1 MGISGHAEGQ
11 TKLVGQASSQIEQK
25 TEATSAAKVFAQ
37 SQGSV
42 SFAHHFDVVA
52 AINAGASRTIAIG
65 AAISVGGRIA
75 ALARNAVDLSGAS
88 QGRAQADGSNS
99 IAVQFAGQSHGQGQ
113 LRISAAPHV
122 DIRAALNG
130 TTALLGAASKLLT
143 LPSLATIN
151 THTIA
156 KSTSGVLDMTGT
168 ADAGTGLLAITRGQ
182 LRLTRHS
189 LTRTRIDAGTVP
201 AINML
206 LRSVADTSQKAQV
219 HAKLPLMGVA
229 HLATSCSATGAS
241 RFDLHG
247 AARTTGHIGP
257 AAVSDFALSG
267 TASAC
272 SRVDATVL
280 NGMIVTRTGTAD
292 VAVVG
297 LAARRIAFAAQSVAW
312 VATDVLT
319 QSGVAIRLQASA
331 VAGINL
337 RLTATPMRADG
348 VARTSVAA
356 NAGIRNGRWPLTIIA
371 QGVRAP
377 PGLRRSAFPGGSQGG
392 AVNTQQRSGTLLC
405 EPRAGRILKG

>member
-11 TKLVGQASSQIEQK
+11 TKLVGQASGKIEQK
-25 TEATSAAKVFAQ
+25 TEATSVAPVFAH
-37 SQGSV
+37 GEGRV
-42 SFAHHFDVVA
+42 VFARNFDVMA
-52 AINAGASRTIAIG
+52 DINAGASRTIAIG
-65 AAISVGGRIA
+65 AAISVSGRIA

-88 QGRAQADGSNS
+88 QGRVQADGSNS
-99 IAVQFAGQSHGQGQ
+99 IAVPFTGQSHGQSQ
-113 LRISAAPHV
+113 HQIIAAPHV
-122 DIRAALNG
+122 AISAALKG
-130 TTALLGAASKLLT
+130 TAALLGAATNPLT

-168 ADAGTGLLAITRGQ
+168 ADAGTGLLAIARGQ

-229 HLATSCSATGAS
+229 HLATICSAAGGS

-267 TASAC
+267 AASAC

-280 NGMIVTRTGTAD
+280 NGMIVTRTSTAD
-292 VAVVG
+292 LAVVG
-297 LAARRIAFAAQSVAW
+297 LAARRIALAVQSDAW
-312 VATDVLT
+312 VATDVRAH
-319 QSGVAIRLQASA
+319 SGVAIRLHATA

-348 VARTSVAA
+348 VARTFVAA

-392 AVNTQQRSGTLLC
+392 AVITQQRSGTLLC